1 MSASR
6 AVGSEAADLD
16 ADVVAIDG
24 PGGSGKSTVSRALA
38 AALGA
43 AHLDTGAMYRAV
55 TQAVLRDGVDPHDG
69 AAVSRLARAIDLA
82 VDGVV
87 TLDGEDV
94 TAAIRSPEV
103 TALVSTVSA
112 HPAVR
117 AELVRRQREWVAR
130 RGRAVV
136 EGRDVGSVVFPRA
149 RLKVFLTASEEER
162 ARRRLAEHPEERG
175 DLAGVAADLARRDRL
190 DSTRVAS
197 PLTVADGA
205 VVVDTTGRDVEEIVA
220 ELLAGL

>member
-1 MSASR
+1 
-6 AVGSEAADLD
+6 
-16 ADVVAIDG
+16 
-24 PGGSGKSTVSRALA
+24 
-38 AALGA
+38 
-43 AHLDTGAMYRAV
+43 MYRAV